1 MLNPVDFEIPA
12 ERAAP
17 QPRLSVSRQMADR
30 FARRKL
36 WRRFIAVVYVVALTS
51 YLAWRFT
58 IINPDSLVLSI
69 AYYTAEVFGFIL
81 GLCVILNTWNYSH
94 REPPP
99 APDGLSVDVFVPAY
113 KEPLHIIRRTLMAA
127 RDIRYPHGTFL
138 LDDGK
143 REDLKRLAHEL
154 GVQYLRREGNAHAK
168 AGNLN
173 YGLAHSRADY
183 VMVFDADH
191 IALPHALDVMLGF
204 FTDEKVSM
212 VQTPQDYYNIDAF
225 QYINAR
231 RSGALWHDQSAFYNI
246 AEPAGD
252 CVNASSCVGTGVV
265 YRRSALDRI
274 GGIPTATVTEDIHTS
289 LKLHKAGYET
299 VFLNESIA
307 YGVAA
312 SDLSEYY
319 KTRHRWGHGNLHAL
333 MLENILFSR
342 GLTFKQR
349 LHYLSLG
356 LVYLEGWQQLL
367 LFTIPLIALVF
378 GLQPFTITIFNVLV
392 VLAFPVL
399 SYTLLQELGCGF
411 ARFWANEIFSMAR
424 WPVYLASAAGLFGG
438 KMAFK
443 SSSKALQ
450 GKVNWRLMIP
460 QITVMAAS
468 LLSLGYAVWRL
479 SQSGFRMGPIAEFS
493 RSLVTDFAVPYTN
506 IHRVMN
512 EGYTVDLVVIAGAWA
527 LYSTLRAVLF
537 IRKVLRDARNTHD
550 YFRFRVPVPAQ
561 LDGPHY
567 TCITGLSEE
576 WVQLS
581 GGPGIDMP
589 QQGMEFSFLAYLPP
603 GPLRLSAVVEKSG
616 TAGGAAVIEARLL
629 WRDEKSRDAL
639 AASLYSVDWHRE
651 FLHRNAYFLTPS
663 DIVSACLTL
672 RSPRAA
678 PQHDWHAVL
687 VENGDGYKN
696 YGILSRLHSNS
707 AASLIVFNALAAG
720 KRYGILEF
728 SGKNILPAKLEITG
742 DEPLHSLVQ
751 EGLDGAIARRYAAHV
766 VA

>member
-1 MLNPVDFEIPA
+1 
-12 ERAAP
+12 
-17 QPRLSVSRQMADR
+17 MADR

-58 IINPDSLVLSI
+58 IINPDSIVLSI

-225 QYINAR
+225 QYINAK

-443 SSSKALQ
+443 SSSKALR
-450 GKVNWRLMIP
+450 GRVNWYLMMP
-460 QITVMAAS
+460 QLTVMVAS
-468 LLSLGYAVWRL
+468 ICSVGVGIKHLADTGFHQGPLIEFLHAVL
-479 SQSGFRMGPIAEFS
+479 IDFTIPDIDIFS
-493 RSLVTDFAVPYTN
+493 ALPK
-506 IHRVMN
+506 
-512 EGYTVDLVVIAGAWA
+512 GYTLDLVAVAGAWA
-527 LYSTLRAVLF
+527 VYSILRGVIFIGKTL
-537 IRKVLRDARNTHD
+537 KDARNTHD
-550 YFRFRVPVPAQ
+550 FFRFRVPVPAQ
-561 LDGPHY
+561 IDAENY
-567 TCITGLSEE
+567 ACITRLSED
-576 WVQLS
+576 WIQLS
-581 GGPGIDMP
+581 ADSGIGLP
-589 QQGMEFSFLAYLPP
+589 QEGKAISFIAWLPA
-603 GPLRLSAVVEKSG
+603 GPLRLSAIVEKSV
-616 TAGGAAVIEARLL
+616 TSRDTTVIDARLQ
-629 WRDEKSRDAL
+629 WQDEQSRDTL

-663 DIVSACLTL
+663 DLVIACVTL
-672 RSPRAA
+672 RSPTTSP
-678 PQHDWHAVL
+678 PQGWHAVL
-687 VENGDGYKN
+687 VKNQDGHKH
-696 YGILSRLHSNS
+696 YGILSRHRNNKL
-707 AASLIVFNALAAG
+707 ASLLVFTELASETS
-720 KRYGILEF
+720 YNILNF
-728 SGKNILPAKLEITG
+728 SGKEAFASKLKIKNE
-742 DEPLHSLVQ
+742 ECLHSLVQ
-751 EGLDGAIARRYAAHV
+751 QGLDGAVARRYAAHV

>member
-1 MLNPVDFEIPA
+1 
-12 ERAAP
+12 
-17 QPRLSVSRQMADR
+17 MADR

-36 WRRFIAVVYVVALTS
+36 WRRFIALVYVVALTS

-99 APDGLSVDVFVPAY
+99 ATDGLSVDVFVPAY

-143 REDLKRLAHEL
+143 REELKLLAHEL
-154 GVQYLRREGNAHAK
+154 GVHYLRREGNAHAK

-173 YGLAHSRADY
+173 YGLAHSRGAY

-225 QYINAR
+225 QYINAAR
-231 RSGALWHDQSAFYNI
+231 TGALWHDQSAFYNI

-333 MLENILFSR
+333 MLENILFCR

-392 VLAFPVL
+392 VLAFPLL

-411 ARFWANEIFSMAR
+411 SRFWANEIFSMAR
-424 WPVYLASAAGLFGG
+424 WPVYLASAAGLFGR

-450 GKVNWRLMIP
+450 GKVNWRLMMP
-460 QITVMAAS
+460 QLTVMIAS
-468 LLSLGYAVWRL
+468 IGSVGAGIKHLADTGFHQGPLIEFLHAVL
-479 SQSGFRMGPIAEFS
+479 IDFTIPDIDIFS
-493 RSLVTDFAVPYTN
+493 ALPK
-506 IHRVMN
+506 
-512 EGYTVDLVVIAGAWA
+512 GYTLDLVAVAGAWA
-527 LYSTLRAVLF
+527 VYSTLRGF
-537 IRKVLRDARNTHD
+537 IFIGKTLKDARNTHD
-550 YFRFRVPVPAQ
+550 FFRFRVPVPAQ
-561 LDGPHY
+561 IDAENY
-567 TCITGLSEE
+567 ACITQLSEE
-576 WVQLS
+576 WIQLS
-581 GGPGIDMP
+581 AGSGIALP
-589 QQGMEFSFLAYLPP
+589 QEGKAISFIAWLPA
-603 GPLRLSAVVEKSG
+603 GPLRLSAIVEKSV
-616 TAGGAAVIEARLL
+616 TSRDMTVIEARLQ
-629 WRDEKSRDAL
+629 WQDEQSRDAL

-651 FLHRNAYFLTPS
+651 FQHRNAYFLTPS
-663 DIVSACLTL
+663 DLVIACVTL
-672 RSPRAA
+672 RSPTTSP
-678 PQHDWHAVL
+678 PQDWHAVL
-687 VENGDGYKN
+687 LENQVGHKY
-696 YGILSRLHSNS
+696 YGIVSRRRNNN
-707 AASLIVFNALAAG
+707 AASLIVFTELASESS
-720 KRYGILEF
+720 YNILNF
-728 SGKNILPAKLEITG
+728 SGKETSPSKLKIKNE
-742 DEPLHSLVQ
+742 ECLHSLVQ
-751 EGLDGAIARRYAAHV
+751 QGLDGAIARRYSVQA